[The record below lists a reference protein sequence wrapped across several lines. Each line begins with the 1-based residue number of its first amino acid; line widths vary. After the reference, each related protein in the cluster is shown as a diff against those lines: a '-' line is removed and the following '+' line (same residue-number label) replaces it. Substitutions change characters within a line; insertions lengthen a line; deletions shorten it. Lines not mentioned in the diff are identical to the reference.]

1 VASFKLTLNTVHP
14 EGKACSTVF
23 ELLRYDPK
31 TNTSVVL
38 ARPVTGRTHQ
48 IRVHLQWLG
57 YPITN
62 DPLYHNKEIW
72 GQTNGKGGITDEME
86 KVLVRKLM
94 EQTELEDENDN
105 ALAAASSSTHASTSN
120 PESGE
125 SESSQQAEFC
135 KICGLAS
142 RLDPEPEKRI
152 MYLHAWRYQANGWSF
167 ETELPEWAKEEGYQ
181 SDVPRDASSSTTID
195 PVK

>member
-1 VASFKLTLNTVHP
+1 MASFKLTLNTVHP
-14 EGKACSTVF
+14 EGKACSTIF
-23 ELLRYDPK
+23 ELLRYDPR

-62 DPLYHNKEIW
+62 DPLYHNKDIW

-86 KVLVRKLM
+86 KVLVQKLL

-105 ALAAASSSTHASTSN
+105 ALAAASNSTHPPTS
-120 PESGE
+120 EGD
-125 SESSQQAEFC
+125 SSQQAEFC

-167 ETELPEWAKEEGYQ
+167 ETELPEWAREEGCP
-181 SDVPRDASSSTTID
+181 SDVPKDASLSD